1 MSNYIIFTYQHTCKS
16 SHDAFLK
23 KNAPFKS
30 VKIKLQN
37 SNKFKIPFLGE
48 GFYFWEENL
57 SAAHKWGKKHCKN
70 DYKILEYID
79 LKIDKDD
86 ILDFLNRRHI
96 SYFEDLKKEYILK
109 RPESRKWRLASW
121 IEFFKKINET
131 NPGFFPFNFFRADEN
146 FPDLRENNEV
156 KKKTFFSEFENYYTF
171 MDPLYILCALNKS
184 NLIFSNVNIY
194 NKS

>member
-96 SYFEDLKKEYILK
+96 SYFEDLKK
-109 RPESRKWRLASW
+109 
-121 IEFFKKINET
+121 
-131 NPGFFPFNFFRADEN
+131 
-146 FPDLRENNEV
+146 
-156 KKKTFFSEFENYYTF
+156 
-171 MDPLYILCALNKS
+171 
-184 NLIFSNVNIY
+184 
-194 NKS
+194 

>member
-1 MSNYIIFTYQHTCKS
+1 
-16 SHDAFLK
+16 
-23 KNAPFKS
+23 
-30 VKIKLQN
+30 
-37 SNKFKIPFLGE
+37 
-48 GFYFWEENL
+48 
-57 SAAHKWGKKHCKN
+57 
-70 DYKILEYID
+70 
-79 LKIDKDD
+79 
-86 ILDFLNRRHI
+86 
-96 SYFEDLKKEYILK
+96 LK